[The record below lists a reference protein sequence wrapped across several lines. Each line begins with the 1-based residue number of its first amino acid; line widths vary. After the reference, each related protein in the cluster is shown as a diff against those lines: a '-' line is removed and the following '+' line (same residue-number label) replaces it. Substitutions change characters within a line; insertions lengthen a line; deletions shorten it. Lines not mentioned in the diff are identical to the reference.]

1 MRDSPRVDLRGWR
14 RREVLRR
21 ESSTVEVHGVRW
33 ELRSGEVAAQP
44 GKPVAWECSSGAGG
58 RMGEL

>member
-1 MRDSPRVDLRGWR
+1 
-14 RREVLRR
+14 VLRR